1 MFLAGTGNGC
11 CGIGQRPGSS
21 SGSCN
26 PRKFSEKIAL
36 LTQRQAEDTAAFQ
49 EVMMDIT
56 STRIQVQRVRQ
67 ARSLGTYYGG
77 SLPNVNQ
84 LGRSTS
90 GVQGQL
96 PCSPDNGCPTRLHPM
111 AERAQGEGRLNF
123 PVRPNRRNT
132 DNSPYCSVHL
142 SPPLEP
148 SWRRNLSSSSPVDK
162 SHLMHHPFTALNRTN
177 SDSALHT
184 SMRNTHTGDQQALTS
199 RNRHRVFPYPVPPIE
214 ENVLEEG
221 KSLRNTKKLPALPT
235 GIKSRKVPGINI
247 LSSPDQQFSAL
258 NVPSP
263 LNASGSLPNLSS
275 LHLPSPQPVGVD
287 SHKPTACSTD
297 HLPGTPSHLGAR
309 DDEFPLPGLS
319 LSLQGSYSNPLLQSF
334 HSNPNIQSSLRSHSL
349 SSSLNSTS
357 LNLSLSNSSLQSS
370 PSNQSLQS
378 FLSSSSLSGLSLQC
392 ATSHCSYSSGIGGSR
407 TCSSSSLSCS
417 PRPTSQTQ
425 VPSSRR
431 QTPLSPLVVPTGG
444 ESRWLQSK
452 QFSPVGSP
460 KLSSITQGV
469 LLNTNQLPQES
480 RPPGYHHCQP
490 QHEGPPAAQQPMHGG
505 LPQQQ
510 HSLTEGQQQ
519 PSQELKKTPLHQEKS
534 RHQQQG
540 AHQQQQQQQDQQH
553 PQQQLPQ
560 THNLQQL
567 QYHHRQP
574 YQHPNQLYQCQIQH
588 VQTEGQN
595 LDIKPQHQRGSNQC
609 ENPQQQHL
617 HQSQEEQHQRQQ
629 QQKQQKQVYQN
640 LPQQQQEKQRQQH
653 QQHPH
658 QQQYQQQAYQRQPQQ
673 NQALRQDEM
682 QHQLQQ
688 VQPYHQQ
695 QHEQHQ
701 WHPKCAYPP
710 AQSLDLNGQNMSNPR
725 KVPTMQMTRK
735 HQTQAQGR
743 SWAHQKVQGQK
754 DQIESTKISSQMNSL
769 MDNNPGLYN
778 DSSIRNHLQHE
789 SYMGL
794 HLTPSQTQALSQ
806 QLEQLSKEPLWGDS
820 GPQSVEVKDGGV
832 YCGNQGP
839 HISLHCQNQTSVDCH
854 NNLMMDKASY
864 DDFSG
869 VLPMLGFDAD
879 TFTLHNPL
887 QIDPLDLEELNILAG
902 GDMVEDTVKGHCSN
916 LLR

>member
-67 ARSLGTYYGG
+67 ARSLGTYSGG

-123 PVRPNRRNT
+123 PT

-162 SHLMHHPFTALNRTN
+162 SHLMHPPFTALNRTN

-263 LNASGSLPNLSS
+263 LNVSGSLPNLSS

-540 AHQQQQQQQDQQH
+540 AHQQQQQQDQQH
-553 PQQQLPQ
+553 PQQRLPQ

-574 YQHPNQLYQCQIQH
+574 YQHPNQLYRCQIQH
-588 VQTEGQN
+588 VQTE
-595 LDIKPQHQRGSNQC
+595 
-609 ENPQQQHL
+609 
-617 HQSQEEQHQRQQ
+617 
-629 QQKQQKQVYQN
+629 
-640 LPQQQQEKQRQQH
+640 
-653 QQHPH
+653 
-658 QQQYQQQAYQRQPQQ
+658 
-673 NQALRQDEM
+673 
-682 QHQLQQ
+682 
-688 VQPYHQQ
+688 
-695 QHEQHQ
+695 
-701 WHPKCAYPP
+701 
-710 AQSLDLNGQNMSNPR
+710 
-725 KVPTMQMTRK
+725 VPTMQMTRK

-778 DSSIRNHLQHE
+778 
-789 SYMGL
+789 
-794 HLTPSQTQALSQ
+794 
-806 QLEQLSKEPLWGDS
+806 LEQLSKEPLWGDS

-854 NNLMMDKASY
+854 NNLMMDKAAY

-887 QIDPLDLEELNILAG
+887 QIDPLDLEELNMLAG

>member
-11 CGIGQRPGSS
+11 CGAGQRSGSS
-21 SGSCN
+21 NGSCN

-56 STRIQVQRVRQ
+56 STRIQVQRARQ

-84 LGRSTS
+84 IGRSIS
-90 GVQGQL
+90 DVQGQL
-96 PCSPDNGCPTRLHPM
+96 PCSPDNGCPTKLHPM
-111 AERAQGEGRLNF
+111 AEWAQGERRLSF
-123 PVRPNRRNT
+123 PVRPNRKHI
-132 DNSPYCSVHL
+132 DNSPYRSVH
-142 SPPLEP
+142 PTPQLEP
-148 SWRRNLSSSSPVDK
+148 SLRRNWSISSPVDK
-162 SHLMHHPFTALNRTN
+162 SHLMHPPLTALNRTN

-184 SMRNTHTGDQQALTS
+184 SVRNTHAGDQQPLIS
-199 RNRHRVFPYPVPPIE
+199 QNRHNGFPYPVPPIE
-214 ENVLEEG
+214 ENVLEEE
-221 KSLRNTKKLPALPT
+221 KPLRNIKKLPALPT
-235 GIKSRKVPGINI
+235 GVKSHKVPGINI
-247 LSSPDQQFSAL
+247 LSSPDQQFRAL
-258 NVPSP
+258 NAPSA
-263 LNASGSLPNLSS
+263 LNASGSLPDLSS
-275 LHLPSPQPVGVD
+275 LHLPSPQPVGGD
-287 SHKPTACSTD
+287 SHKPTACSTG
-297 HLPGTPSHLGAR
+297 HLPGTPVHLEAR
-309 DDEFPLPGLS
+309 DDEFPMPGLS
-319 LSLQGSYSNPLLQSF
+319 LSLQGSYSNPLLQSS
-334 HSNPNIQSSLRSHSL
+334 HSNPNIQASLRSHSL

-378 FLSSSSLSGLSLQC
+378 FLSSSSLSGLSLQS

-407 TCSSSSLSCS
+407 SCSSSSLSCS
-417 PRPTSQTQ
+417 PRPISQTQ
-425 VPSSRR
+425 VPSLRR
-431 QTPLSPLVVPTGG
+431 RTPLSPLVVPTGG

-480 RPPGYHHCQP
+480 RPPGYPHCQP
-490 QHEGPPAAQQPMHGG
+490 QHEGTPAA
-505 LPQQQ
+505 QQ

-519 PSQELKKTPLHQEKS
+519 PSQEPKKTPPHQEKS
-534 RHQQQG
+534 RHQQQ
-540 AHQQQQQQQDQQH
+540 QDQQH
-553 PQQQLPQ
+553 PQLQLPQ

-567 QYHHRQP
+567 QYHHRQQ
-574 YQHPNQLYQCQIQH
+574 YQHPNQLNQCQIQH
-588 VQTEGQN
+588 VQTESQD
-595 LDIKPQHQRGSNQC
+595 LDTKQQYQRGSNHC

-629 QQKQQKQVYQN
+629 QKQQKQVYQN
-640 LPQQQQEKQRQQH
+640 LPQHQLEKQRQQY

-658 QQQYQQQAYQRQPQQ
+658 QQYSHQQHDQQQAYQRQPQQ
-673 NQALRQDEM
+673 NRACRQDELLLQ
-682 QHQLQQ
+682 QHQLQH
-688 VQPYHQQ
+688 VQLYQQQQQTNGYQQQ

-701 WHPKCAYPP
+701 WNLQCAYPP
-710 AQSLDLNGQNMSNPR
+710 AQSLDLNGQNMTNPH
-725 KVPTMQMTRK
+725 KVPTMTRK

-743 SWAHQKVQGQK
+743 SWAHQKVQSQK
-754 DQIESTKISSQMNSL
+754 DQIESTKIFSQINSL

-778 DSSIRNHLQHE
+778 DTFILNHLQQE

-794 HLTPSQTQALSQ
+794 HLTPRQTQALSQ
-806 QLEQLSKEPLWGDS
+806 QLGQLSKEPLWGDS
-820 GPQSVEVKDGGV
+820 GPQAVEGRDGGV

-839 HISLHCQNQTSVDCH
+839 QMSLHCQNQTSADF
-854 NNLMMDKASY
+854 MTDKAAY
-864 DDFSG
+864 EDLSG

-879 TFTLHNPL
+879 NFTLHNPL
-887 QIDPLDLEELNILAG
+887 QIDPLDLEELNILAD

>member
-11 CGIGQRPGSS
+11 CGAGQRSGSS
-21 SGSCN
+21 NGSCN

-56 STRIQVQRVRQ
+56 STRIQVQRARQ

-84 LGRSTS
+84 IGRSTS
-90 GVQGQL
+90 DAQSRQWL
-96 PCSPDNGCPTRLHPM
+96 AHKTSPM
-111 AERAQGEGRLNF
+111 AEWVQGEGRLSF
-123 PVRPNRRNT
+123 PVRPNRRHI
-132 DNSPYCSVHL
+132 DNSPYRSVHP
-142 SPPLEP
+142 SPQLEP
-148 SWRRNLSSSSPVDK
+148 SWRRNWSISAPVDK
-162 SHLMHHPFTALNRTN
+162 SHLMHPPLTALNRTN

-184 SMRNTHTGDQQALTS
+184 SVRNTHAGDQQALIS
-199 RNRHRVFPYPVPPIE
+199 QNRHNGFPYPVPPIE

-221 KSLRNTKKLPALPT
+221 KPLRNTKKLPALPT
-235 GIKSRKVPGINI
+235 GVKSHNVPGINI
-247 LSSPDQQFSAL
+247 LSSPDQQFRAL
-258 NVPSP
+258 NVPSA
-263 LNASGSLPNLSS
+263 LNASGSLPDLSS

-287 SHKPTACSTD
+287 SHKPTTCSTG
-297 HLPGTPSHLGAR
+297 HLPGTPAHLEAR
-309 DDEFPLPGLS
+309 DDEFPVPGLS
-319 LSLQGSYSNPLLQSF
+319 LSLQGSYSNPLLQSS

-370 PSNQSLQS
+370 PSNRSLQS
-378 FLSSSSLSGLSLQC
+378 FLSSSSLSGLSLQS

-407 TCSSSSLSCS
+407 SCSSSSLSCS

-425 VPSSRR
+425 VPSLRR
-431 QTPLSPLVVPTGG
+431 RTPLSPLVVPTGG

-469 LLNTNQLPQES
+469 LLNTNQLTKES
-480 RPPGYHHCQP
+480 RPPGYPHCQP
-490 QHEGPPAAQQPMHGG
+490 HPEGTPAA
-505 LPQQQ
+505 QQ

-519 PSQELKKTPLHQEKS
+519 TSQEPKKTPPHQEKS
-534 RHQQQG
+534 R
-540 AHQQQQQQQDQQH
+540 QQQQDQQH
-553 PQQQLPQ
+553 PQLQLPQ

-567 QYHHRQP
+567 QYHHRQQ

-588 VQTEGQN
+588 VQTESQD
-595 LDIKPQHQRGSNQC
+595 LDIKQQSQRGSNHC

-629 QQKQQKQVYQN
+629 QKQQKQVYQN
-640 LPQQQQEKQRQQH
+640 LPQHQLEKQRQQY

-658 QQQYQQQAYQRQPQQ
+658 QQYPHQQHYQQQAYQRQPQQ
-673 NQALRQDEM
+673 NRALRQDELLQQ

-688 VQPYHQQ
+688 VQLYQQQQQKNGNQQQQQQ
-695 QHEQHQ
+695 QHVQHQ
-701 WHPKCAYPP
+701 WNLQCAYPP
-710 AQSLDLNGQNMSNPR
+710 AQSLDLNGQNMSNPQ

-754 DQIESTKISSQMNSL
+754 DQIESTKIFSQMNSL

-778 DSSIRNHLQHE
+778 DTFILNHLQQE

-794 HLTPSQTQALSQ
+794 HLTPRQTQALSQ
-806 QLEQLSKEPLWGDS
+806 QLGQLSKEPLWGDS
-820 GPQSVEVKDGGV
+820 GPQSVDGKDEGV

-839 HISLHCQNQTSVDCH
+839 QMSVHCQNQTSADCH
-854 NNLMMDKASY
+854 NILMTDKAAY
-864 DDFSG
+864 EDFSG
-869 VLPMLGFDAD
+869 VLPMLGFDVD
-879 TFTLHNPL
+879 SDVDSFTLHNPL
-887 QIDPLDLEELNILAG
+887 QIDPLDLEELNMLAD

>member
-11 CGIGQRPGSS
+11 CGAGQRSGSS
-21 SGSCN
+21 NGSCN

-56 STRIQVQRVRQ
+56 STRIQVQRARQ

-84 LGRSTS
+84 IGRSIS
-90 GVQGQL
+90 DVQGQL
-96 PCSPDNGCPTRLHPM
+96 PCSPDNGCPTKLHPM
-111 AERAQGEGRLNF
+111 AEWAQGEGRLSF
-123 PVRPNRRNT
+123 PVRPNRKHI
-132 DNSPYCSVHL
+132 DNSPYRSVHP
-142 SPPLEP
+142 SQQLEP
-148 SWRRNLSSSSPVDK
+148 SLRRNWSISSPVDK
-162 SHLMHHPFTALNRTN
+162 SHLMHPPLTALNRTN

-184 SMRNTHTGDQQALTS
+184 SVRNTHAGDQQPLIS
-199 RNRHRVFPYPVPPIE
+199 QNRHNGFPYPVPLIE
-214 ENVLEEG
+214 ENVLEEE
-221 KSLRNTKKLPALPT
+221 KPLRNTKKLPALPT
-235 GIKSRKVPGINI
+235 GVKSHKVPGINI
-247 LSSPDQQFSAL
+247 LSSPDQQFRAL
-258 NVPSP
+258 NVHSA
-263 LNASGSLPNLSS
+263 LNASGSLPDLSS
-275 LHLPSPQPVGVD
+275 LHLPSPQPVGGD
-287 SHKPTACSTD
+287 SHKPTACSTG
-297 HLPGTPSHLGAR
+297 HLPGTPAHLEAR
-309 DDEFPLPGLS
+309 DDEFPMPGLS
-319 LSLQGSYSNPLLQSF
+319 LSLQGSYSNPLLQSS
-334 HSNPNIQSSLRSHSL
+334 HSNPNIQASLRSHSL

-378 FLSSSSLSGLSLQC
+378 FLSSSSLSGLSLKS
-392 ATSHCSYSSGIGGSR
+392 ATSHCSNSSGIGGSR
-407 TCSSSSLSCS
+407 SCSSSSLSCS
-417 PRPTSQTQ
+417 PRPISQTQ
-425 VPSSRR
+425 VPSLRR
-431 QTPLSPLVVPTGG
+431 RTPLSPLVVPTGG

-480 RPPGYHHCQP
+480 RPPGYPHCQP
-490 QHEGPPAAQQPMHGG
+490 QHEGTPAA
-505 LPQQQ
+505 QQ

-519 PSQELKKTPLHQEKS
+519 PSQEPPPHQEKS
-534 RHQQQG
+534 RHQQQ
-540 AHQQQQQQQDQQH
+540 QDQQH
-553 PQQQLPQ
+553 PQLQLPQ

-567 QYHHRQP
+567 QYHHRQQ

-588 VQTEGQN
+588 VQTESQD
-595 LDIKPQHQRGSNQC
+595 LDIKQQYQRGSNHC

-629 QQKQQKQVYQN
+629 QKQQKQVYQN
-640 LPQQQQEKQRQQH
+640 LPQHQLEKQRQQY

-658 QQQYQQQAYQRQPQQ
+658 QQHDQQQAYQRQPQQ
-673 NQALRQDEM
+673 NRACRQDELLLQ

-688 VQPYHQQ
+688 VQLYQQQQTNGYQQQ

-701 WHPKCAYPP
+701 WNLQCAYPP
-710 AQSLDLNGQNMSNPR
+710 AQSLDLNGQNMSNPQ
-725 KVPTMQMTRK
+725 KVPTMTRK

-743 SWAHQKVQGQK
+743 SWAHQKVPSQK
-754 DQIESTKISSQMNSL
+754 DQIESTKIFSQINSL

-778 DSSIRNHLQHE
+778 VRISPSVAYCDTFILNHLQQE

-794 HLTPSQTQALSQ
+794 HLTPRQTQALSQ
-806 QLEQLSKEPLWGDS
+806 QLGQLSKEPVWGDS
-820 GPQSVEVKDGGV
+820 GPQAVEGKDGGV

-839 HISLHCQNQTSVDCH
+839 QMSLHCQNQTSADF
-854 NNLMMDKASY
+854 MTDKAAY
-864 DDFSG
+864 EDLSG

-879 TFTLHNPL
+879 DFTLHNPL
-887 QIDPLDLEELNILAG
+887 KIDPLDLEELNILAD
-902 GDMVEDTVKGHCSN
+902 GDMVEDTVEGHCSN